1 MPRADGP
8 ADDFKQST
16 DQSSAKDLLPD
27 HKYRK
32 ALVTRVVK
40 AVKTP
45 LEDALRN
52 ESELCQK
59 TFEKEFAHLDKL
71 LENSASRCDLRS
83 GSQHSDNETRFDQLS
98 ALNRRGGSGGNN
110 SKFLTDEGAS
120 DGRHMNGTT
129 LTHAFGEGPKS
140 KRQRTTPASTPSAN
154 GLNGVCHRVDGFGP
168 ADDEASKAIPTTEP
182 PTPPRSAGGD
192 SQPLASGGI
201 PWYMELF
208 DPVGTTIEEERWTG
222 RELVRGMSEGLS
234 EIDEEELLGLAP
246 GEAEA
251 APDLESDL
259 LAEQAAKLK
268 AKKRKAAR
276 ARRRW

>member
-1 MPRADGP
+1 M
-8 ADDFKQST
+8 
-16 DQSSAKDLLPD
+16 
-27 HKYRK
+27 
-32 ALVTRVVK
+32 TRIVK

-45 LEDALRN
+45 LEDALRK

-71 LENSASRCDLRS
+71 LENSAPRCDLRP

-98 ALNRRGGSGGNN
+98 ASNRKGGSDGNK
-110 SKFLTDEGAS
+110 SRFLTDEGAS

-129 LTHAFGEGPKS
+129 LTHASVEGPKS
-140 KRQRTTPASTPSAN
+140 KRQRTTPDSTPSAN
-154 GLNGVCHRVDGFGP
+154 GLNGICHRVDGFGSVE
-168 ADDEASKAIPTTEP
+168 DEASKAIPTTEP

-251 APDLESDL
+251 APDLESDV